1 MKKWCTAA
9 VLSLL
14 VFSCRYASAQV
25 NTASLAGLVKDP
37 TGAIVPDA
45 KVTARNA
52 AMGIQRTSQTNGDG
66 YYFLPNLSVGSYE
79 ISIEKQGFQTA
90 ASTVTLDAAE
100 KGRQDFTLAVG
111 TVSSIATVEAA
122 APMLSPDD
130 ASLGDVVD
138 NKYVTEYPLLLRSW
152 DDLVNLVAGVQG
164 QRYTDQGGSTSAG
177 RTGGFNVHGVRQL
190 ENNFLLDGIDNNSI
204 SENVQELTTQVARPS
219 VDALQE
225 FKIITNPYSAEYS
238 RGGAVISVVSKGG
251 TNEIHGTAYEYLRNR
266 DTDANDFFSNR
277 QGLSKPTNIR
287 NQFGGNLGGPVKKN
301 KLFAFFD
308 EETTRIETG
317 QLRSGTVPTGNE
329 RVGNFSPAAG
339 AALGITYPTIYQNG
353 VPVPGNIIPAASISP
368 VASAIMALFPQPT
381 VPGAELNNYFRNA
394 NLTDNANRFS
404 TRVDWQASDK
414 DSVFVRYTWS
424 TRNRNSPGLFPG
436 LADGT
441 QSSSQ
446 GLYHLTADQ
455 AALGWTRPIAANL
468 VNEFRA
474 GYEHDNSFAQQEPFG
489 QPGGNLVPGVPNN
502 PAFAGGVTMITFT
515 NFNTFI
521 GSPNFLPKFQ
531 KTQQY
536 QFSDTLSWTRGRHQF
551 KFGADLH
558 APQTD
563 NFQDVPGL
571 RGALNFENIFSC
583 ERNANNT
590 CVSGT
595 GLAYAD
601 FLLGD
606 PQTAMLSNQ
615 FTAHQ
620 KWYWYDFFAQDDVKV
635 TQKLTLNLGVRYDFS
650 SPVWE
655 GNNHLSNF
663 DPAGSGSIIMA
674 SNGSLEN
681 RALVQPQRLNFSP
694 RVGAAYQL
702 TPKTVI
708 RSGYGIFYVP
718 FDRAGSENQL
728 ALNPPAF
735 INNNIAL
742 PNTALQPVFPLDSGF
757 PASFLNPNDIN
768 YQNLHIRTTN
778 RQDPRAYI
786 QQWSFGIQQELMHNL
801 LLEVDYVGSKGTH
814 LLTLSDLNQFINNG
828 HQVLL
833 NAQGQP
839 MLPYPGFGLLEYSQ
853 NDGNSSYN
861 GMDLTL
867 QRRFAAGL
875 TFQLAY
881 TWSKSIDDTA
891 EELSVYGSNA
901 FSQITNNQRA
911 WRGPSDFDVP
921 QRVVFSWVYELPFG
935 AHKQWLSSGIV
946 SKILGGFQVAGS
958 YTYAAG
964 RPFTAFDTA
973 NSSSIDIG
981 EEQALP
987 NATGIAPVMP
997 ETVTCWFYVSTNS
1010 GCKGIS
1016 GTNAFSLPASGVFGN
1031 SGRNTLRG
1039 PGIQDLDVSISRTF
1053 TFAER
1058 YKLQFRAESFN
1069 LTNTVAFGLPNANVS
1084 GGTPGVITSL
1094 AADPRIMQFAGR
1106 FSF

>member
-1 MKKWCTAA
+1 MNKWYSSGA
-9 VLSLL
+9 VCLL
-14 VFSCRYASAQV
+14 LFLGSSAKAQV
-25 NTASLAGLVKDP
+25 STASLTGLVKDP
-37 TGAIVPDA
+37 SGAVVPDA

-52 AMGIQRTSQTNGDG
+52 ATGIERTSQTNSDG
-66 YYFLPNLSVGSYE
+66 YYFLANLPVASYE
-79 ISIEKQGFQTA
+79 VSIEKEGFQKTV
-90 ASTVTLDAAE
+90 STISLDATE
-100 KGRQDFTLAVG
+100 KGRQDFALAVG
-111 TVSSIATVEAA
+111 TVSSITTVQAA
-122 APMLSPDD
+122 APLLSPDD
-130 ASLGDVVD
+130 ASLGSVID

-177 RTGGFNVHGVRQL
+177 RTGGFNVHGIRQL

-219 VDALQE
+219 VDDLQE
-225 FKIITNPYSAEYS
+225 FKLITNPYSAEYG

-251 TNEIHGTAYEYLRNR
+251 TNEYHGTIYEYLRNR

-277 QGLSKPTNIR
+277 QGLDKPENVR
-287 NQFGGNLGGPVKKN
+287 NQFGGNIGGPIKKN

-308 EETTRIETG
+308 EETTRIVTG
-317 QLRSGTVPTGNE
+317 QLRSGTVPTDNE
-329 RVGNFSPAAG
+329 RIGDFSAAAG
-339 AALGITYPTIYQNG
+339 ALVNTRYPTIYQNG
-353 VPVPGNIIPAASISP
+353 APVPGNMIPTADISP
-368 VASAIMALFPQPT
+368 VAASIMALFPQPT
-381 VPGAELNNYFRNA
+381 VPGAALNNYFRNA
-394 NLTDNANRFS
+394 DITDNTDRFT
-404 TRVDWQASDK
+404 TRVDWQASDQ
-414 DSVFVRYTWS
+414 DSVFTRYTWS

-446 GLYHLTADQ
+446 GDYQLTADQ
-455 AALGWTRPIAANL
+455 AVIGWTRPIAPNL
-468 VNEFRA
+468 VNEFRT
-474 GYEHDNSFAQQEPFG
+474 GYEHDNSYAKQEPFG
-489 QPGGNLVPGVPNN
+489 QPGGNLVPGVPDN
-502 PAFAGGVTMITFT
+502 PAFSGGVTMITFT
-515 NFNTFI
+515 NINTFI

-531 KTQQY
+531 KTQQW
-536 QFSDTLSWTRGRHQF
+536 QFSDTLSWTRGKHQF
-551 KFGADLH
+551 KFGADVH
-558 APQTD
+558 APQSD

-571 RGALNFENIFSC
+571 RGALNFENLFTC
-583 ERNANNT
+583 ERNANNQ

-601 FLLGD
+601 FLYGD

-615 FTAHQ
+615 FDVNQ
-620 KWYWYDFFAQDDVKV
+620 KWYWFDFFAQDDFKV
-635 TQKLTLNLGVRYDFS
+635 TPKLTLNLGVRYDFS

-674 SNGSLEN
+674 SNGSLES
-681 RALVQPQRLNFSP
+681 RSLVQPQKLDFSP
-694 RVGAAYQL
+694 RFGLAYQL
-702 TPKTVI
+702 TPKTVL
-708 RSGYGIFYVP
+708 RGGYGIFYVP

-728 ALNPPAF
+728 AENPPAF

-742 PNTALQPVFPLDSGF
+742 ASTALQPVFPLNSGF
-757 PASFLNPNDIN
+757 PATFLNPADIN
-768 YQNLHIRTTN
+768 YQDLHIRATN
-778 RQDPRAYI
+778 PDDPRAYN
-786 QQWSFGIQQELMHNL
+786 QQWSFGIQRELMRNL
-801 LLEVDYVGSKGTH
+801 IIEADYVGTKGTH

-861 GMDLTL
+861 GLDLTVE
-867 QRRFAAGL
+867 RRFDAGL
-875 TFQLAY
+875 SFRLAY
-881 TWSKSIDDTA
+881 TWSKSIDNTA

-901 FSQITNNQRA
+901 FSQITSNQNA

-935 AHKQWLSSGIV
+935 KGKQWLSSGV
-946 SKILGGFQVAGS
+946 ASKIFGGFQVAGS

-964 RPFTAFDTA
+964 RPFTAFDNA
-973 NSSSIDIG
+973 NNSSIDIG

-987 NATGIAPVMP
+987 NVIGTPTQPDNVN
-997 ETVTCWFYVSTNS
+997 CWYYTTTNP
-1010 GCKGIS
+1010 GCKGFT
-1016 GTNAFSLPASGVFGN
+1016 GNNAFSLPASGVFGN
-1031 SGRNTLRG
+1031 AGRNILRG
-1039 PGIQDLDVSISRTF
+1039 PAIQDLDVSISRTF
-1053 TFAER
+1053 AIKER
-1058 YKLQFRAESFN
+1058 IRMQFRAESFN

-1094 AADPRIMQFAGR
+1094 AGDPRIMQFAGR
-1106 FSF
+1106 LSF